1 MMLHPKQQS
10 IAAAAP
16 SLSLSMALFQPRSVA
31 LIGATA
37 DQTKNNS
44 RAQRLLQKAGYTG
57 RVIPINPGRAEIMGL
72 PAFSCIQ
79 DAPGP
84 IDHAFI
90 MVPAAAVPEAI
101 EGCVEAGVQVAT
113 IFTAGFAETGV
124 EGGKLQERIVA
135 TARAGGLRLVGPNCL
150 GLLNVT
156 DHFPLSVNASV
167 EAEFDH
173 LQSGDVSIISQSGSK
188 MGALMTRLVER
199 DVGFAKLV
207 SVGNE
212 CDVGVGE
219 LAELLVEDEH
229 TKLILLFLETFRD
242 ATRLARAAR
251 RAHENG
257 KAIAALKLG
266 RSETGRQLAAS
277 HTGAMLGGDHLAE
290 AFFADHGIL
299 RVDMLEALVE
309 LPRFIA
315 GHRPPKGRRVAALTG
330 TGGAAALVL
339 DRIGLKGH
347 AVVGPTP
354 QMRARLADAGA
365 PVSDAALI
373 DLPMGGTKEQYG
385 AVLAELLHSDHC
397 DAVLAVLGNT
407 TRLRPSQVDEN
418 ILSVDRGD
426 KPLAVFVAPEAPQAL
441 HKLAEAGVAGF
452 RTPESCADAL
462 DAFLKWR
469 APYHHPVPGGREI
482 GRAAALLRSAGP
494 GATLDEYEASQVFAA
509 LGIEVSA
516 SQIINDPAAL
526 KPVAGPVAIKILSPD
541 ILHKTDAGLVELGVT
556 GDQAVSGCVTRL
568 LERAHSK
575 FPTARIRGVL
585 VAPMQRGFAEVIVG
599 FKRDAEVGP
608 VVMLGVGGVLA
619 EVRRS
624 VAVRIAPV
632 DEAEAAAMIAEL
644 PELRILS
651 GFRNLPRGDVA
662 ALARAIS
669 RASYLATIEDSPV
682 AEAEINP
689 LIVRREGEGVV
700 AVDGLIVIASTPTA
714 AREH

>member
-1 MMLHPKQQS
+1 MMPYRQQQS
-10 IAAAAP
+10 IADTAP
-16 SLSLSMALFQPRSVA
+16 SSSLSTALFQPRSVA

-37 DQTKNNS
+37 DQAKNNS
-44 RAQRLLQKAGYTG
+44 RAQRLLQKAGYKG
-57 RVIPINPGRAEIMGL
+57 RVIPINPGRTEIMGL
-72 PAFSCIQ
+72 PAFPRIQ

-84 IDHAFI
+84 IDHAFV

-113 IFTAGFAETGV
+113 IFTAGFAEVGG
-124 EGGKLQERIVA
+124 EGTKLQERIAA
-135 TARAGGLRLVGPNCL
+135 TAGAGRLRLLGPNCL

-167 EAEFDH
+167 EAELGR
-173 LQSGDVSIISQSGSK
+173 LQRGDVSIISQSGSM
-188 MGALMTRLVER
+188 MGALMTRLIER

-212 CDVGVGE
+212 CDIGVGE

-229 TKLILLFLETFRD
+229 TRIILLFIETFRD
-242 ATRLARAAR
+242 AARLARAAR

-266 RSETGRQLAAS
+266 RSETGRLLAAS

-290 AFFADHGIL
+290 AFFAAHGIL
-299 RVDMLEALVE
+299 RVDMLEGLVE

-354 QMRARLADAGA
+354 QMRARLAAAGA

-373 DLPMGGTKEQYG
+373 DLPMGGTKEQYR
-385 AVLAELLHSDHC
+385 AVLTELAHSDHC

-407 TRLRPSQVDEN
+407 TRLRPGQVDEN
-418 ILSVDRGD
+418 ILSADRGD
-426 KPLAVFVAPEAPQAL
+426 KPLAVFVAPEAPEAL

-452 RTPESCADAL
+452 RTPESCADVL

-469 APYHHPVPGGREI
+469 APYRHPAPASAEI
-482 GRAAALLRSAGP
+482 GHAATLLESAGP
-494 GATLDEYEASQVFAA
+494 GATLDEYEAGQVFAA
-509 LGIEVSA
+509 LGIEISA
-516 SQIINDPAAL
+516 SQIVSDPAAL
-526 KPVAGPVAIKILSPD
+526 TPVAGPVAIKILSPD

-568 LERAHSK
+568 FDRARSK
-575 FPTARIRGVL
+575 FATARIRGVL
-585 VAPMQRGFAEVIVG
+585 VAPMQRGLAEVIVG

-619 EVRRS
+619 EIRRS

-644 PELRILS
+644 AELRILS

-662 ALARAIS
+662 ALARAVS
-669 RASYLATIEDSPV
+669 RVSYLATIENPTV

-689 LIVRREGEGVV
+689 LIVRGEGEGVV
-700 AVDGLIVIASTPTA
+700 AVDGLIVIAPTRAA

>member
-1 MMLHPKQQS
+1 MPHHQQS
-10 IAAAAP
+10 TPATKP
-16 SLSLSMALFQPRSVA
+16 SQSLSSALFQPRSVA

-37 DQTKNNS
+37 DQSKNNS
-44 RAQRLLQKAGYTG
+44 RAQRLLQKAGYAG

-72 PAFSCIQ
+72 PAFPRIQ

-90 MVPAAAVPEAI
+90 MVPAAAALEAI
-101 EGCVEAGVQVAT
+101 ESCVEARVQVAT
-113 IFTAGFAETGV
+113 IFTAGFAEIGD
-124 EGGKLQERIVA
+124 EGRRLQERIAA
-135 TARAGGLRLVGPNCL
+135 TARAGGLRLLGPNCL

-167 EAEFDH
+167 EAEFDR
-173 LQSGDVSIISQSGSK
+173 LQRGGVSIISQSGSM
-188 MGALMTRLVER
+188 MGALMARLVDR
-199 DVGFAKLV
+199 NVGFAKLV

-229 TKLILLFLETFRD
+229 TKTILLFLETLRD
-242 ATRLARAAR
+242 AECLARAAR
-251 RAHENG
+251 RAYENG

-266 RSETGRQLAAS
+266 RSEIGRQLAAS
-277 HTGAMLGGDHLAE
+277 HTGAMLSGDHLAE
-290 AFFADHGIL
+290 AFFADHGIM

-309 LPRFIA
+309 LPRFVA
-315 GHRPPKGRRVAALTG
+315 GHRPPKGRRVAAITG

-339 DRIGLKGH
+339 DRVGLKGH

-354 QMRARLADAGA
+354 EMRARLAAAGA

-373 DLPMGGTKEQYG
+373 DLPMGGTKEQYRT
-385 AVLAELLHSDHC
+385 VLTELANSDHC

-407 TRLRPSQVDEN
+407 TRLRPGQVDEN
-418 ILSVDRGD
+418 ILSADRGD

-441 HKLAEAGVAGF
+441 DKLAEAGVAGF
-452 RTPESCADAL
+452 RTPESCADVL

-469 APYHHPVPGGREI
+469 APYRHPAPDDSEI
-482 GRAAALLRSAGP
+482 GHAAALLKAAGP

-516 SQIINDPAAL
+516 SQIVSDGTAL

-556 GDQAVSGCVTRL
+556 GDQEVSSCVTRL
-568 LERAHSK
+568 LDRACSQ
-575 FPTARIRGVL
+575 FPAARIRGVL
-585 VAPMQRGFAEVIVG
+585 VAPMQRGLAEVIIG
-599 FKRDAEVGP
+599 YKRDAEVGP
-608 VVMLGVGGVLA
+608 VVMLGVGGILA
-619 EVRRS
+619 EIRRS

-644 PELRILS
+644 PDLRVLS
-651 GFRNLPRGDVA
+651 GYRNLPRGDVA
-662 ALARAIS
+662 ALAKAVS
-669 RASYLATIEDSPV
+669 RLSYLAAVADPAV

-689 LIVRREGEGVV
+689 LIVRGEGRGVV
-700 AVDGLIVIASTPTA
+700 AVDGLIVVAASPAA
-714 AREH
+714 AREQ